1 MHALLDEHEVDEHS
15 VEQLDFESALPCEG
29 VHHHRGLSGHDPA
42 ESGGFMVISPCCGP
56 KVIQCSSRVDA
67 MRVSGVLYCGAC
79 QHEHL
84 TSEYTFIPL
93 QL

>member
-1 MHALLDEHEVDEHS
+1 MDALLDEHEVDKHS
-15 VEQLDFESALPCEG
+15 VEQLDFESTLPCEG